1 MTKSFRKRSKTEI
14 AQFCFEIHKCNV
26 GRTLHFRCI
35 GLLPQKEV
43 DVLISK
49 PWSLKDKITGTW
61 MTGNWLIQCVR
72 MTHRWLSPRYF
83 FKVFFRNVL
92 IFFFFHF
99 FIFKLGSRTLLCLW
113 WGQVWSHFWRYLVK
127 THPSKRLSR
136 RRMANQIFHF
146 NWSKSQCQLFVREPE
161 KKEKKF

>member
-1 MTKSFRKRSKTEI
+1 MTKSFRKRSKLEI
-14 AQFCFEIHKCNV
+14 AQFCFEIQKCNV
-26 GRTLHFRCI
+26 ECTLHFRCI

-49 PWSLKDKITGTW
+49 PWSLKGKITGTW

-72 MTHRWLSPRYF
+72 MTHHWLNLRYLF
-83 FKVFFRNVL
+83 WEFCFLKNVSTP
-92 IFFFFHF
+92 FSNFN
-99 FIFKLGSRTLLCLW
+99 LGGCTLLCLW

-136 RRMANQIFHF
+136 RWMANQIFHF
-146 NWSKSQCQLFVREPE
+146 NWSKSQCQLFVRSRTW
-161 KKEKKF
+161 KKRKSF